1 MGEKCYKV
9 PFLERF
15 KITLFTTYKC
25 TLYDDVGLACP
36 ALIIVWKNKTEC
48 RVHCKADQFLRGNGH
63 QLPSSKLVWKRIGW
77 CRQQNTTKICPLR
90 SFTHSYWIPKLQTSR
105 KDTCVLIFQLLIVFT
120 EDDWFCSCL
129 ECNLKL
135 KASMYLCVCMFG
147 VTGKWSV

>member
-15 KITLFTTYKC
+15 KIKLFTTYKC

-63 QLPSSKLVWKRIGW
+63 QLVIKTGVKENWMMSSAK
-77 CRQQNTTKICPLR
+77 
-90 SFTHSYWIPKLQTSR
+90 H
-105 KDTCVLIFQLLIVFT
+105 D
-120 EDDWFCSCL
+120 
-129 ECNLKL
+129 
-135 KASMYLCVCMFG
+135 
-147 VTGKWSV
+147 